1 MQRYIYI
8 HRIKSERDPLFETR
22 ERKEC
27 RQVYR
32 LVRKT
37 RHIICVLS
45 SRYSG
50 YTERKRTPRAL
61 RFRRKTSR
69 EKSISLSLALFRA
82 RACPRSNSYL
92 FMKLLSSESSR
103 DSIHLFLYLSLAK
116 TPFSLSLETTDAN
129 EEEFPFIIHRV
140 GPGIRRGWCSHT
152 EALFAYRSTR
162 AGEYMYL

>member
-1 MQRYIYI
+1 MPSSLPSCSENTAHYLCFVVEIFGI
-8 HRIKSERDPLFETR
+8 HRA
-22 ERKEC
+22 KENTA
-27 RQVYR
+27 RSALPQ
-32 LVRKT
+32 KDMEGKE
-37 RHIICVLS
+37 HLS
-45 SRYSG
+45 
-50 YTERKRTPRAL
+50 
-61 RFRRKTSR
+61 
-69 EKSISLSLALFRA
+69 IALFCA

-162 AGEYMYL
+162 ASEYIYL